1 MNSSDTFDAR
11 RFAPATVRNREPIC
25 DVLRRVLPP
34 RGLILE
40 IASGSG
46 EHVVFFARELPK
58 LTWQPSDPDPQARAS
73 IAAWVRT
80 AGAFNVRPPLDL
92 DVGEAPWS
100 IVRADAVICI
110 NMAHVSPWG
119 STLALFA
126 GSADILPP
134 DALLY
139 LYGPFK
145 RGGVHTAQTN
155 QSFDDDLRSQNPE
168 WGVRDMEDVIAAA
181 AAAGFRHHETVPMP
195 ANNFSLI
202 FRRQRPRARP

>member
-1 MNSSDTFDAR
+1 MT
-11 RFAPATVRNREPIC
+11 
-25 DVLRRVLPP
+25 
-34 RGLILE
+34 
-40 IASGSG
+40 
-46 EHVVFFARELPK
+46 
-58 LTWQPSDPDPQARAS
+58 
-73 IAAWVRT
+73 RT
-80 AGAFNVRPPLDL
+80 AL
-92 DVGEAPWS
+92 
-100 IVRADAVICI
+100 
-110 NMAHVSPWG
+110 
-119 STLALFA
+119 TLALFA

-145 RGGVHTAQTN
+145 RGGVHTAPTN

-168 WGVRDMEDVIAAA
+168 WGVRDMEDVMAAA